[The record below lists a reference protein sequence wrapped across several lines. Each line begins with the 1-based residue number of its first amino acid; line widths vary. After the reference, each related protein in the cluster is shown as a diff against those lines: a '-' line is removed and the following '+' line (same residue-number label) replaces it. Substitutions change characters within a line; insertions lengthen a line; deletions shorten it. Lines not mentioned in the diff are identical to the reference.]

1 MQTKF
6 DHMYGQ
12 RWNGLGETG
21 NGSGNT
27 VNTSKHK
34 NVLRIMNNEVKM
46 CQKWKKHGVKINKT
60 WASWDES
67 TKILR

>member
-46 CQKWKKHGVKINKT
+46 CQKWKKT
-60 WASWDES
+60 WG
-67 TKILR
+67 KN